1 MIQEVQPRNV
11 RLRKAASLIA
21 VCLSLWAC
29 SDQSATSYI
38 ATGKAKMA
46 NKEYRSAVIEFKNA
60 LQKDA
65 NSNEARFLLGKALLE
80 LGDARGALV
89 ELRKLQDTGFDKEA
103 LTPVLAAALVFN
115 GEFDRFIA
123 EYADVEL
130 KTPALQAELKAAL
143 AAAYGAKGKYAQSRV
158 AAEAALQ
165 ADPNNLAAQLALVQ
179 LLLVAE
185 DRHGALE
192 QVERAIK
199 AHPTAAR
206 AWVVK
211 AEVQRALGMDVSQ
224 VIESYRQALKV
235 DASALPAR
243 LGITDILIR
252 QQDYDGA
259 RKELAE
265 AKKLQPASLEVQ
277 YYSALMAVQQN
288 DLKQAQEL
296 VLQLLKVAPGN
307 PRFLQ
312 LAGVVEYERGRYLEA
327 IAHLGKA
334 LAATRSQTQVRVL
347 LAKAQMRAGD
357 PRKAYSTLQPLL
369 DASQGKQPSEVYTV
383 AGEALQQQGRIDES
397 RRMFEM
403 SVKANPKDARSR
415 TALALAQIDEG
426 RDEQGVKELKTIASS
441 DEGMIADVALIAAH
455 IKANRLAEADA
466 AVAALDKKAPDKP
479 MPVFYMG
486 RLAQLRGQDAV
497 AREKFELALKRQ
509 PTYMPAANALAALD
523 VQQKK
528 PEAAIARFEKIAAAD
543 PGLVE
548 PRLAVVLVRQR
559 MGASRTALIELLDP
573 IIKQFPGA
581 EEPLL
586 AKIQLLLGSD
596 NKAAAQLASDGA
608 SRFPEKGLFLD
619 LLGQAEMLQGHH
631 TAALQA
637 FNKLS
642 GMDPNAVNPMMRVAE
657 VYLARSDA
665 PAATSQLRKVL
676 SVKPDFAPAQAM
688 LIVLL
693 ARTNKIDEAFTLA
706 RSVQGRTPNEPRGW
720 TFEGD
725 LHNTKGNLPG
735 AITAYRTSLK
745 KRETSDVAV
754 KLHRTLLA
762 SGQQAE
768 AQKIEDDWLKRHP
781 DDPLFLFYMGDIAL
795 ANSQLERAES
805 LYRRVV
811 ALVPDN
817 AIAINNIAWALMK
830 QGKPGAR
837 ALGEQALA
845 LSPDSTA
852 ILDTLAEIHATE
864 GRLDQA
870 LTLQKRALE
879 LDPQQHVHRLHL
891 AQYLVKANQKAA
903 ARVELQKL
911 ADLGK
916 SFPRQDEVQRLLGS
930 L

>member
-1 MIQEVQPRNV
+1 MIQDVQPSKA
-11 RLRKAASLIA
+11 RLHKVVSVVA

-29 SDQSATSYI
+29 SDQNATTYI

-46 NKEYRSAVIEFKNA
+46 NKEYRAAVIEFKNA

-65 NSNEARFLLGKALLE
+65 NSSEARFLLGKALLE
-80 LGDARGALV
+80 IGDAPGALV
-89 ELRKLQDTGFDKEA
+89 ELRKLQDTGFDKET

-130 KTPALQAELKAAL
+130 KTPSLQAELKSAL
-143 AAAYGAKGKYAQSRV
+143 AAAYGAKGKYVQSRV

-185 DRHGALE
+185 DRGGALE

-199 AHPTAAR
+199 THPNASR
-206 AWVVK
+206 PWIVK
-211 AEVQRALGMDVSQ
+211 AEVQRTLGVDVAQ

-235 DASALPAR
+235 DSSAVPAHI
-243 LGITDILIR
+243 GITDILIR
-252 QQDYDGA
+252 QQDYEGA
-259 RKELAE
+259 RKELAD
-265 AKKLQPASLEVQ
+265 AKKIDPNSVEVQ
-277 YYSALMAVQQN
+277 YYTALMAVQQN
-288 DLKQAQEL
+288 DLKLAQDL

-312 LAGVVEYERGRYLEA
+312 LAGLVEYERGRYLEA
-327 IAHLGKA
+327 MAHLGKA
-334 LAATRSQTQVRVL
+334 LNSTRAPGAVRVL

-369 DASQGKQPSEVYTV
+369 DTPGTQPSEVYSV
-383 AGEALQQQGRIDES
+383 AGEALQQQGRMDEA
-397 RRMFEM
+397 RRLFAQA
-403 SVKANPKDARSR
+403 VKSNPKDARGR

-426 RDEQGVKELKTIASS
+426 RDEQGVKELRAIASS

-455 IKANRLAEADA
+455 IKANRMAEAEA
-466 AVAALDKKAPDKP
+466 AVAALDKKAPTKP
-479 MPVFYMG
+479 MPAFYMG
-486 RLAQLRGQDAV
+486 RLAQLRGQNGV

-523 VQQKK
+523 IQDKK

-543 PGLVE
+543 PGLVDA
-548 PRLAVVLVRQR
+548 RLAVVLVRQR
-559 MGASRTALIELLDP
+559 TGASRAALIELLDP
-573 IIKQFPGA
+573 IIKQFPGTD
-581 EEPLL
+581 EPLL

-596 NKAAAQLASDGA
+596 NKAAAQLASEGV

-637 FNKLS
+637 FNKLAA
-642 GMDPNAVNPMMRVAE
+642 MDPNAVNPMMRIAE
-657 VYLARSDA
+657 VYLARNDA

-676 SVKPDFAPAQAM
+676 TVKPDFPQAQAM
-688 LIVLL
+688 LVVLL
-693 ARTNKIDEAFTLA
+693 ARTNKIDEAFTLV
-706 RSVQGRTPNEPRGW
+706 RGIQTRTPNDARAW
-720 TFEGD
+720 IFEGD
-725 LHNTKGNLPG
+725 LHNTKGNLPA

-745 KRETSDVAV
+745 KRESSDATV
-754 KLHRTLLA
+754 KLHRSLLA
-762 SGQQAE
+762 AGQGAE
-768 AQKIEDDWLKRHP
+768 ASKIEDDWLKRHP
-781 DDPLFLFYMGDIAL
+781 EDPLFQFYLGDIAL
-795 ANSQLERAES
+795 ANGQFERAES
-805 LYRRVV
+805 LYRKVV
-811 ALVPDN
+811 TLVPDN
-817 AIAINNIAWALMK
+817 AVAINNIAWTLLR

-837 ALGEQALA
+837 ALAEQALA
-845 LSPDSTA
+845 LAPDSTA
-852 ILDTLAEIHATE
+852 ILDTLAEIHASE

-870 LTLQKRALE
+870 LTVQKRALE

-891 AQYLVKANQKAA
+891 AQFLVKANQKAA

-911 ADLGK
+911 SDLGK
-916 SFPRQDEVQRLLGS
+916 AFPRQDEVQKLLGS